1 VLVVLIVAIV
11 GGSCVETGP
20 SGPTD
25 AAPLPERSA
34 PPEVNA
40 SIAAPTPTDTGMP
53 MVVSLRDA
61 LELQDGT
68 QVHIAAPLF
77 WHGDGR
83 VSICGSIPGG
93 EPPWCGAPA
102 VAVFE
107 SHLEAVAAGV
117 SRPVGASDVDHRIG
131 QVALVVG
138 TIDGGRLVLESVTP
152 VPAGSYPDTWPMSTT
167 AASVLPVGTEV
178 VVLGN
183 LAERVDDGTIRLC
196 AGLGES
202 WPPSCGGPPLVLTGA
217 EPSMRGAS
225 SCCDPE
231 SPMVRWIDEPV
242 SVRGR
247 LTEAGIDVELV
258 VVHQPADGSRPGHV
272 DALSRVG

>member
-1 VLVVLIVAIV
+1 MLVVLIVSIL
-11 GGSCVETGP
+11 GGSCAESEAPDRTG
-20 SGPTD
+20 D
-25 AAPLPERSA
+25 APVPDTSA
-34 PPEVNA
+34 PPEA
-40 SIAAPTPTDTGMP
+40 IAPIAPPTPTDTGVP
-53 MVVSLRDA
+53 VVVSLRDA

-83 VSICGSIPGG
+83 VSICGSLPGG

-102 VAVFE
+102 VVVFE
-107 SHLEAVAAGV
+107 SHPEAVAAGV
-117 SRPVGASDVDHRIG
+117 SRPIGATDVDRRID

-138 TIDGGRLVLESVTP
+138 TIDGAQLVVESVTP
-152 VPAGSYPDTWPMSTT
+152 VPAGSYPDTWPMSTA
-167 AASVLPVGTEV
+167 AASLLPVGTEV

-183 LAERVDDGTIRLC
+183 LAEWVEDGTIRLC

-202 WPPSCGGPPLVLTGA
+202 SPPSCAGPPLVLRGA
-217 EPSMRGAS
+217 GASMVGAS
-225 SCCDPE
+225 SCCDLDDPI
-231 SPMVRWIDEPV
+231 VRWIDEPV

-258 VVHQPADGSRPGHV
+258 VVHHPADG
-272 DALSRVG
+272 